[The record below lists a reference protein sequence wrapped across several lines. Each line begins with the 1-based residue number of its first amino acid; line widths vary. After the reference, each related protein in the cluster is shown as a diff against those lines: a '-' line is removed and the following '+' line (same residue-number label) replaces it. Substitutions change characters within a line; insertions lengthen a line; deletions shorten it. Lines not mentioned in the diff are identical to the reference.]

1 MTDIFEQAIFYIKER
16 IEVSPSELQTILSCF
31 KPYKAEKNEILIQQ
45 GQVGQRTFFVGKG
58 CLRIFFNNE
67 QGQDTTRYIAFENN
81 FATALVSFITGEP
94 SQECIQAVENSE
106 LLYISQQ
113 DFYHLLKIIPAWDKF
128 YRIYLE
134 KAYVNNTNR
143 LMSFVTMDAK
153 ERYRLLLE
161 QNAAVVLRLPNKLV
175 ASYLNIS
182 QETLSR
188 LKARM

>member
-1 MTDIFEQAIFYIKER
+1 MDIFEQAAFYIKER
-16 IEVSPSELQTILSCF
+16 IEVSPSELEIILSYF
-31 KPYKAEKNEILIQQ
+31 KPYRAKKNEMLIEQ
-45 GQVGQRTFFVGKG
+45 GQVGQRTFFVGTG

-94 SQECIQAVENSE
+94 SQEFIQAVENSE

-113 DFYHLLKIIPAWDKF
+113 DFYHLLKIIPSWDKF
-128 YRIYLE
+128 YRIYLA

-143 LMSFVTMDAK
+143 LMSFVTMNAK
-153 ERYRLLLE
+153 ERYRLLLQE
-161 QNAAVVLRLPNKLV
+161 NPAVVIRLPNKLV

-188 LKARM
+188 LKGKI